1 MAANAP
7 SEVRAIY
14 SIPVE
19 ENLVTYRILQ
29 YIIEQS
35 FLWMTGPLSIGLG
48 VLIGAGLGRM
58 FFPASTLLQNVSIYG
73 GMAVFGG
80 LLLVDIQRVMHR
92 IRFTPPASYD
102 PINSS
107 IGIYLDIVNLF
118 TRILEYM
125 ALSKNNRR

>member
-1 MAANAP
+1 
-7 SEVRAIY
+7 
-14 SIPVE
+14 
-19 ENLVTYRILQ
+19 
-29 YIIEQS
+29 
-35 FLWMTGPLSIGLG
+35 MTGPLSIGLG

-92 IRFTPPASYD
+92 IRFTPPSSYD

-125 ALSKNNRR
+125 AMSKNNRR